1 MSLPGLGSKDI
12 LGTIIFYHDQQ
23 QLAKY
28 LFVASITL
36 LVYDWALNVDLE
48 AAFIWRHSWSWGRVI
63 YHANR
68 AWPIVLLGSTLTV
81 ILFLPLPSPSS
92 CKRVSH
98 MYSYGAICQCTIISA
113 MLLLRCWAIYDKK
126 WVVWVL
132 FGGLVGTVVASS
144 VIIKFILDVSS
155 CPLLYPYQLSTIV
168 QLKGTMFLVNPLPS
182 IFSGCIIIIPDYA
195 WILYITAL
203 VYESTLFFLTIW
215 RIYILSKEFGTSP
228 LMQTL
233 ARKLLTGS
241 GMAYFA
247 TLVGLMILACIGGTI
262 PTVKI
267 AANASGVLTAISSVV
282 GSRMIFSLYQITNK
296 ERQERQAIADAVG
309 RSETNGGIATQFA
322 IPLQSMA
329 STGVPNNRYSRQA

>member
-12 LGTIIFYHDQQ
+12 VGTILFYHDQQ

-36 LVYDWALNVDLE
+36 LVYDWALNFDLE
-48 AAFIWRHSWSWGRVI
+48 VAFIWGHTWSWGRVI
-63 YHANR
+63 YHTNR
-68 AWPIVLLGSTLTV
+68 AWPIVLLGCTLTV
-81 ILFLPLPSPSS
+81 ILFLPLPSPSV

-98 MYSYGAICQCTIISA
+98 MYSYGAIYQCTIISV

-126 WVVWVL
+126 WVVWML
-132 FGGLVGTVVASS
+132 FGGLVGTVVASG
-144 VIIKFILDVSS
+144 VIIKFILD
-155 CPLLYPYQLSTIV
+155 
-168 QLKGTMFLVNPLPS
+168 GTMFLVNPLPS

-215 RIYILSKEFGTSP
+215 RIYILGKEFGASP

-233 ARKLLTGS
+233 ARN

-262 PTVKI
+262 QTVKI
-267 AANASGVLTAISSVV
+267 AANASGVLTAVSSVV

-296 ERQERQAIADAVG
+296 ERQEGQAIADNG
-309 RSETNGGIATQFA
+309 TRSGTNGGITTQFA

-329 STGVPNNRYSRQA
+329 SIGIPNNRYSRQA

>member
-1 MSLPGLGSKDI
+1 
-12 LGTIIFYHDQQ
+12 
-23 QLAKY
+23 
-28 LFVASITL
+28 
-36 LVYDWALNVDLE
+36 
-48 AAFIWRHSWSWGRVI
+48 
-63 YHANR
+63 
-68 AWPIVLLGSTLTV
+68 
-81 ILFLPLPSPSS
+81 
-92 CKRVSH
+92 
-98 MYSYGAICQCTIISA
+98 
-113 MLLLRCWAIYDKK
+113 
-126 WVVWVL
+126 
-132 FGGLVGTVVASS
+132 
-144 VIIKFILDVSS
+144 
-155 CPLLYPYQLSTIV
+155 
-168 QLKGTMFLVNPLPS
+168 MFLVNPLPS

-233 ARKLLTGS
+233 ARN

-296 ERQERQAIADAVG
+296 ERQERQAIADAG
-309 RSETNGGIATQFA
+309 ARSETNGGIATQFV

-329 STGVPNNRYSRQA
+329 STGVPSNRYSRQA